1 MRYYI
6 DGKLYPKEE
15 AKISVLDHG
24 LLYGDGVFEGIRAYN
39 GRVFRLEQHLGRLW
53 QGART
58 LMLQIPLSREE
69 MQKAVLWTL
78 RENKL
83 RDAYIRLVVTRGV
96 GDLGLDPRKCPKPS
110 VIIITDTISLYPAEL
125 YERGMEVVSVS
136 TRKNHPDALNPNIK
150 CLNYLNQILGRL
162 EVNREGV
169 PEGIMLNHD
178 GHVAEATADNIFI
191 VLNGVLVTPPAIAGI
206 LLGITRETV
215 LELARREG
223 IPTEER
229 LFSLHTL
236 YNSAECFL
244 TGTGAEVV
252 PVVKVDG
259 RTIGAGIPGE
269 ITRRIVK
276 SFRELVLEEG
286 TPIDIKVEGGEQ

>member
-1 MRYYI
+1 MGISYYI

-15 AKISVLDHG
+15 AKVSVLDHG
-24 LLYGDGVFEGIRAYN
+24 FLYGDGVFEGIRAYS
-39 GRVFRLEQHLGRLW
+39 GRVFRLEQHFDRLW

-58 LMLQIPLSREE
+58 LMLQIPLSRDELR
-69 MQKAVLWTL
+69 KAVLWTL

-96 GDLGLDPRKCPKPS
+96 GDLGLDPRKCPRPS

-136 TRKNHPDALNPNIK
+136 TRKNRPDALNPNIK

-162 EVNREGV
+162 EVNREGA
-169 PEGIMLNHD
+169 PEGIMLNQD
-178 GHVAEATADNIFI
+178 GHVAEATADNIFM
-191 VLNGVLVTPPAIAGI
+191 VLKGVLVTPPAIAGI

-215 LELARREG
+215 LEVAVKEA
-223 IPTEER
+223 IPTEEK
-229 LFSLHTL
+229 LFGLHTL
-236 YNSAECFL
+236 YNSDECFL

-259 RTIGAGIPGE
+259 RTIGAGVPGE
-269 ITRRIVK
+269 MTRRIIK
-276 SFRELVLEEG
+276 SFRELVQQEG
-286 TPIDIKVEGGEQ
+286 TLIDG

>member
-1 MRYYI
+1 MGISYYI

-15 AKISVLDHG
+15 AKVSVLDHG
-24 LLYGDGVFEGIRAYN
+24 FLYGDGVFEGIRAYN
-39 GRVFRLEQHLGRLW
+39 GRVFRLEQHLDRLW

-58 LMLQIPLSREE
+58 LMLQIPLSRDALR
-69 MQKAVLWTL
+69 KAVLWTL

-96 GDLGLDPRKCPKPS
+96 GDLGLDPRKCPRPS

-136 TRKNHPDALNPNIK
+136 TRKNRTDALNPNIK

-162 EVNREGV
+162 EVNREGA
-169 PEGIMLNHD
+169 PEGIMLNQD
-178 GHVAEATADNIFI
+178 GHVAEATADNIFM
-191 VLNGVLVTPPAIAGI
+191 VLKGILVTPPAIAGI

-215 LELARREG
+215 LELAVKEG
-223 IPTEER
+223 IPTEEK
-229 LFSLHTL
+229 LFGLHTL
-236 YNSAECFL
+236 YNSEECFL

-259 RTIGAGIPGE
+259 RTIGAGVPGE
-269 ITRRIVK
+269 MTRRIIK
-276 SFRELVLEEG
+276 SFRELVQQEG
-286 TPIDIKVEGGEQ
+286 TPIDG

>member
-1 MRYYI
+1 MGISYYI

-15 AKISVLDHG
+15 AKVSVLDHG
-24 LLYGDGVFEGIRAYN
+24 FLYGDGVFEGIRAYN
-39 GRVFRLEQHLGRLW
+39 GRVFRLEQHFDRLW

-58 LMLQIPLSREE
+58 LMLQIPLSRDELR
-69 MQKAVLWTL
+69 KAVLWTL

-96 GDLGLDPRKCPKPS
+96 GDLGLDPRKCPRPS

-136 TRKNHPDALNPNIK
+136 TRKNRPDALNPNIK

-162 EVNREGV
+162 EVNREGA
-169 PEGIMLNHD
+169 PEGIMLNQD
-178 GHVAEATADNIFI
+178 GHVAEATADNIFM
-191 VLNGVLVTPPAIAGI
+191 VLKGVLVTPPAIAGI

-215 LELARREG
+215 LEVAVKEA
-223 IPTEER
+223 IPTEEK
-229 LFSLHTL
+229 LFGLHTL
-236 YNSAECFL
+236 YNSDECFL

-259 RTIGAGIPGE
+259 RTIGAGVPGE
-269 ITRRIVK
+269 MTRRIIK
-276 SFRELVLEEG
+276 SFRELVQQEG
-286 TPIDIKVEGGEQ
+286 TLIDG

>member
-1 MRYYI
+1 MGISYYI

-15 AKISVLDHG
+15 AKVSVLDHG
-24 LLYGDGVFEGIRAYN
+24 FLYGDGVFEGIRAYN
-39 GRVFRLEQHLGRLW
+39 GRVFRLEQHLDRLW

-58 LMLQIPLSREE
+58 LMLQIPLSRDALR
-69 MQKAVLWTL
+69 KAVLWTL

-96 GDLGLDPRKCPKPS
+96 GDLGLDPRKCPRPS

-136 TRKNHPDALNPNIK
+136 TRKNRTDALNPNIK

-162 EVNREGV
+162 EVNREGA
-169 PEGIMLNHD
+169 PEGIMLNQD
-178 GHVAEATADNIFI
+178 GHVAEATADNIFM
-191 VLNGVLVTPPAIAGI
+191 VLKGILVTPPAIAGI

-215 LELARREG
+215 LELAVKEG
-223 IPTEER
+223 IPTEEK
-229 LFSLHTL
+229 LFGLHTL
-236 YNSAECFL
+236 YNSDECFL

-259 RTIGAGIPGE
+259 RTIGAGVPGE
-269 ITRRIVK
+269 MTRRIIK
-276 SFRELVLEEG
+276 SFRELVQQEG
-286 TPIDIKVEGGEQ
+286 TPIDG

>member
-1 MRYYI
+1 MGISYYI

-15 AKISVLDHG
+15 AKVSVLDHG
-24 LLYGDGVFEGIRAYN
+24 FLYGDGVFEGIRAYN
-39 GRVFRLEQHLGRLW
+39 GRVFRLEQHFDRLW

-58 LMLQIPLSREE
+58 LMLQIPLSRDELR
-69 MQKAVLWTL
+69 KAVLWTL

-96 GDLGLDPRKCPKPS
+96 GDLGLDPRKCPRPS

-136 TRKNHPDALNPNIK
+136 TRKNRPDALNPNIK

-162 EVNREGV
+162 EVNREGA
-169 PEGIMLNHD
+169 PEGIMLNQD
-178 GHVAEATADNIFI
+178 GHVAEATADNIFM
-191 VLNGVLVTPPAIAGI
+191 VLKGVLVTPPAIAGI

-215 LELARREG
+215 LEVAVKEA
-223 IPTEER
+223 IPTEEK
-229 LFSLHTL
+229 LFGLHTL
-236 YNSAECFL
+236 YNSDECFL

-259 RTIGAGIPGE
+259 RTIGAGVPGE
-269 ITRRIVK
+269 MTRRIIK
-276 SFRELVLEEG
+276 SFRELVQQEG
-286 TPIDIKVEGGEQ
+286 TPIDG

>member
-1 MRYYI
+1 MGISYYI

-15 AKISVLDHG
+15 AKVSVLDHG
-24 LLYGDGVFEGIRAYN
+24 FLYGDGVFEGIRAYN
-39 GRVFRLEQHLGRLW
+39 GRVFRLEQHLDRLW

-58 LMLQIPLSREE
+58 LMLQIPLSRDALR
-69 MQKAVLWTL
+69 KAVLWTL

-96 GDLGLDPRKCPKPS
+96 GDLGLDPRKCPRPS

-136 TRKNHPDALNPNIK
+136 TRKNRTDALNPNIK

-162 EVNREGV
+162 EVNREGA
-169 PEGIMLNHD
+169 PEGIMLNQD
-178 GHVAEATADNIFI
+178 GHVAEATADNIFM
-191 VLNGVLVTPPAIAGI
+191 VLKGILVTPPAIAGI

-215 LELARREG
+215 LEVAVKEA
-223 IPTEER
+223 IPTEEK
-229 LFSLHTL
+229 LFGLHTL
-236 YNSAECFL
+236 YNSDECFL

-259 RTIGAGIPGE
+259 RTIGAGVPGE
-269 ITRRIVK
+269 MTRRIIK
-276 SFRELVLEEG
+276 SFREVVQQEG
-286 TPIDIKVEGGEQ
+286 TPIDG